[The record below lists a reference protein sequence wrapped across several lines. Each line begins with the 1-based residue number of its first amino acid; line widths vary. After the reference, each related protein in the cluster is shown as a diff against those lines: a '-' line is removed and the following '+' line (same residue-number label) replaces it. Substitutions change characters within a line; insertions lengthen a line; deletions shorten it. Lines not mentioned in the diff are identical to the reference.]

1 MWAKSEPKMAPNG
14 RRCSELMGKRW
25 WLIEPIPLGAGNG
38 GVAKKFQRSDQV
50 NALSRL
56 TDFQSIAP
64 GPKAKN
70 PPWFAFRRSSWS
82 ANFSW
87 VWSPTPGFSATTLR
101 TSPYATAA

>member
-1 MWAKSEPKMAPNG
+1 
-14 RRCSELMGKRW
+14 MGKRW
-25 WLIEPIPLGAGNG
+25 RLIEPIPLGAGNG

-56 TDFQSIAP
+56 TDFQSIAH
-64 GPKAKN
+64 GPKA
-70 PPWFAFRRSSWS
+70 WFAFRRSSWS

>member
-1 MWAKSEPKMAPNG
+1 VHWCAVIAPG
-14 RRCSELMGKRW
+14 SRSW
-25 WLIEPIPLGAGNG
+25 PLRSDGDVAHVGAGNG
-38 GVAKKFQRSDQV
+38 GVAKKFRRSDQV

-56 TDFQSIAP
+56 TDFQSIAA
-64 GPKAKN
+64 GPKAKK

>member
-1 MWAKSEPKMAPNG
+1 MAPNG

-25 WLIEPIPLGAGNG
+25 RLIEPIPLGAGNG

-64 GPKAKN
+64 WPESEK
-70 PPWFAFRRSSWS
+70 PPVVRISTKLMVCELLMGVVAHARFQRHNAAHLVIRHGG
-82 ANFSW
+82 
-87 VWSPTPGFSATTLR
+87 VTLQ
-101 TSPYATAA
+101 TL